1 MNFIFYYF
9 FILPI
14 SYLPKYF
21 LYFFSNLLYV
31 FLGRVLKYRKKII
44 HKNLKN
50 SFPEKSENEIFE
62 IRNNF
67 YKHFC
72 DLIVESFSG
81 FSISR
86 KSIEQKITIKNQDLL
101 NEFAVKG
108 QNIILIGGH
117 YNNWEMT
124 AQRMPLVF
132 KHELFAIY
140 KPIKNKFYDRKMK
153 SSREKFG
160 LNMISMKEAKAYFNN
175 ETNTPRAII
184 FGSDQSP
191 SNSKKAYWTK
201 FLNQDSAF
209 LYGAEKYAKSF
220 NWPVIYV
227 SINKIKRGDYLVE
240 YQLITQKPKEES
252 YGEIIKKF
260 VFLLESDIKNQPEY
274 WLWTHNRWKKK
285 KI

>member
-31 FLGRVLKYRKKII
+31 FLARVLKYRKKII

-50 SFPEKSENEIFE
+50 SFPEKTENEIFE

-72 DLIVESFSG
+72 DLIVESFRG
-81 FSISR
+81 FSISI

-101 NEFAVKG
+101 NDFAEKG

-132 KHELFAIY
+132 KHDLFAIY
-140 KPIKNKFYDRKMK
+140 KPLKNKFFDRKMK

-160 LNMISMKEAKAYFNN
+160 LNMISMKETKAYFNN
-175 ETNTPRAII
+175 ETDTPRAII

-260 VFLLESDIKNQPEY
+260 AFLLESDIKNQPEY

>member
-1 MNFIFYYF
+1 M
-9 FILPI
+9 
-14 SYLPKYF
+14 
-21 LYFFSNLLYV
+21 
-31 FLGRVLKYRKKII
+31 
-44 HKNLKN
+44 
-50 SFPEKSENEIFE
+50 
-62 IRNNF
+62 
-67 YKHFC
+67 
-72 DLIVESFSG
+72 
-81 FSISR
+81 
-86 KSIEQKITIKNQDLL
+86 
-101 NEFAVKG
+101 NEFAENG

-132 KHELFAIY
+132 MHDLFAIY
-140 KPIKNKFYDRKMK
+140 KPLKNKFFDRKMK

-160 LNMISMKEAKAYFNN
+160 LNMISMKETKAYFTN
-175 ETNTPRAII
+175 ETDTPRAII

-260 VFLLESDIKNQPEY
+260 AFLLESDIKNQPEY
-274 WLWTHNRWKKK
+274 WLWTHNRWKKE

>member
-1 MNFIFYYF
+1 MNFIFYYL

-101 NEFAVKG
+101 NEFAEKG
-108 QNIILIGGH
+108 QNIIIIGGH

-153 SSREKFG
+153 SSRERFG

-227 SINKIKRGDYLVE
+227 SINKIKRGDYLVQ
-240 YQLITQKPKEES
+240 YKLITQKPKEES

-260 VFLLESDIKNQPEY
+260 AFLLESDIKNQPEY

>member
-101 NEFAVKG
+101 NEFAENG

-132 KHELFAIY
+132 MHDIFAIY
-140 KPIKNKFYDRKMK
+140 KPLKNKFFDRKMK

-160 LNMISMKEAKAYFNN
+160 LNMISMKETKAYFNN
-175 ETNTPRAII
+175 KTNTPRAII

-227 SINKIKRGDYLVE
+227 SINKIKRGDYLVQ
-240 YQLITQKPKEES
+240 YKLITQKPKEES

-260 VFLLESDIKNQPEY
+260 AFLLESDIKNQPEY

>member
-86 KSIEQKITIKNQDLL
+86 KSIEQKITIENQDLL
-101 NEFAVKG
+101 NEFAENG

-132 KHELFAIY
+132 MHDLFAIY
-140 KPIKNKFYDRKMK
+140 KPLKNKFFDRKMK

-160 LNMISMKEAKAYFNN
+160 LNMISMKETKAYFNN
-175 ETNTPRAII
+175 KTNTPRAII

-227 SINKIKRGDYLVE
+227 SINKIKRGDYLVQ
-240 YQLITQKPKEES
+240 YKLITQKPKEES

-260 VFLLESDIKNQPEY
+260 AFLLESDIKNQPEY

>member
-31 FLGRVLKYRKKII
+31 FLARVLKYRKKII

-50 SFPEKSENEIFE
+50 SFPEKTENEIFE

-72 DLIVESFSG
+72 DLIVESFRG

-101 NEFAVKG
+101 NDFAEKG

-132 KHELFAIY
+132 KHDLFAIY
-140 KPIKNKFYDRKMK
+140 KPLKNKFFDRKMK

-160 LNMISMKEAKAYFNN
+160 LNMISMKETKAYFNN
-175 ETNTPRAII
+175 ETDTPRAII

-240 YQLITQKPKEES
+240 YQLITQKPKDES

-260 VFLLESDIKNQPEY
+260 AFLLESDIKNQPEY

>member
-86 KSIEQKITIKNQDLL
+86 KSIEQKITIENQDLL
-101 NEFAVKG
+101 NEFAENG

-124 AQRMPLVF
+124 AQRSPLFF
-132 KHELFAIY
+132 KHDLFAIY
-140 KPIKNKFYDRKMK
+140 KPIKNKFYNRKMK

-160 LNMISMKEAKAYFNN
+160 LNMISMKETKAYFTN
-175 ETNTPRAII
+175 ETDTPRAII
-184 FGSDQSP
+184 FGSFLSH
-191 SNSKKAYWTK
+191 SKSKKAYWTK

-227 SINKIKRGDYLVE
+227 SINKIKRGDYLVQ
-240 YQLITQKPKEES
+240 YKLITQKPKEES

-260 VFLLESDIKNQPEY
+260 AFLLESDIKNQPEY
-274 WLWTHNRWKKK
+274 WLWTHNRWKKE